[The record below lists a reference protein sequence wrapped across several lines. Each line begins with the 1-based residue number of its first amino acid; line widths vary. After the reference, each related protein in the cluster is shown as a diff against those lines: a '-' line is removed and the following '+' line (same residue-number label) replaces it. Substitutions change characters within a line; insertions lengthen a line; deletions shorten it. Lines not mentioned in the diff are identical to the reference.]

1 MSDCAIS
8 KGTRLCKYLAEAGV
22 ASRRGASR
30 LIETGRVCIDG
41 QQASHSDRVFDSN
54 RVTVDG
60 EPLCPAQAKA
70 YFLYHK
76 PVGID
81 CRLRAEDPHSLI
93 HCLPGDLRLFP
104 AGRLDKDSRGL
115 LLLTNDGELTQ
126 RLMHPDFH
134 HQKGYLITLNKAP
147 QPDDIAAIAAGFDYG
162 EGPTRPCVV
171 EAAIDCGY
179 ATEDG
184 NPRKLRMW
192 LTEGKKRQI
201 RRLWRARGYRVLD
214 LLRESIQQL
223 NIGKLEQGEIRSLTA
238 YELRQL
244 KRTLDLPNEQD

>member
-1 MSDCAIS
+1 MSDSALT

-30 LIETGRVCIDG
+30 LIEAGRVCIDG
-41 QQASHSDRVFDSN
+41 QQASHSDRVLGASL
-54 RVTVDG
+54 VTLDG

-76 PVGID
+76 PVGVD

-93 HCLPGDLRLFP
+93 HLLPAGLRLFP

-134 HQKGYLITLNKAP
+134 HQKGYLVTLNRVP
-147 QPDDIAAIAAGFDYG
+147 SSDDIAAIAAGFDYG
-162 EGPTRPCVV
+162 EGPTRPCRIEPLDALSV
-171 EAAIDCGY
+171 
-179 ATEDG
+179 
-184 NPRKLRMW
+184 RMW

-201 RRLWRARGYRVLD
+201 RRLWKARGYLVVD
-214 LLRESIQQL
+214 LLRESIQTL
-223 NIGKLEQGEIRSLTA
+223 TLGELGEGQMRALDETERLTLLTA
-238 YELRQL
+238 LGP
-244 KRTLDLPNEQD
+244 K